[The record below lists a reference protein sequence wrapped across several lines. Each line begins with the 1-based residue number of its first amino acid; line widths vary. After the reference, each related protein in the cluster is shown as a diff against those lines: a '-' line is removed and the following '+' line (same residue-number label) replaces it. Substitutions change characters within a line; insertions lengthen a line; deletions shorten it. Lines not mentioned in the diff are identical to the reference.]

1 MCKCI
6 EDCLASKAGFRLFL
20 TVVVVIVTV
29 AVGVNVAFLLKSMEI
44 NEGGA
49 EEQPK
54 TPVIE
59 RLKELHSVVV
69 LTEDPGYPQELL
81 SRINYLRHN
90 QCPDIKDCTFTSAT
104 SPGDQMAT
112 QLADAVVVVGG
123 GGTFQNY
130 TLEGGLKTRHG
141 DRIASKSRPITAQLM
156 SSPKDFRDTQAL
168 GRRHIRSG
176 H

>member
-29 AVGVNVAFLLKSMEI
+29 AVGVNVAFLLKSMEV
-44 NEGGA
+44 NEGG
-49 EEQPK
+49 EEPK

-69 LTEDPGYPQELL
+69 LTEDPGYPQELF

-90 QCPDIKDCTFTSAT
+90 QVWSL
-104 SPGDQMAT
+104 T
-112 QLADAVVVVGG
+112 QFFSVSL
-123 GGTFQNY
+123 
-130 TLEGGLKTRHG
+130 L
-141 DRIASKSRPITAQLM
+141 
-156 SSPKDFRDTQAL
+156 
-168 GRRHIRSG
+168 
-176 H
+176 

>member
-1 MCKCI
+1 M
-6 EDCLASKAGFRLFL
+6 
-20 TVVVVIVTV
+20 
-29 AVGVNVAFLLKSMEI
+29 
-44 NEGGA
+44 
-49 EEQPK
+49 
-54 TPVIE
+54 TPIIE

-104 SPGDQMAT
+104 SPGENQIT
-112 QLADAVVVVGG
+112 QLAADAVVVVGG
-123 GGTFQNY
+123 AGTFQNY
-130 TLEGGLKTRHG
+130 TLEGLKPRHG
-141 DRIASKSRPITAQLM
+141 DRIGSKSRHITAQLM
-156 SSPKDFRDTQAL
+156 SSPKDFRDSQAL

>member
-44 NEGGA
+44 NNEGA
-49 EEQPK
+49 EEPK

-59 RLKELHSVVV
+59 RLKELHSVLV

-104 SPGDQMAT
+104 SPGENQIT
-112 QLADAVVVVGG
+112 QLAADAVVVVGG
-123 GGTFQNY
+123 AGTFQNY
-130 TLEGGLKTRHG
+130 TLEGLKTRHG
-141 DRIASKSRPITAQLM
+141 DRIASSKSRPITAQLM
-156 SSPKDFRDTQAL
+156 SSPKDFRDSQAL